1 MSSEPEQAIQ
11 NSIVRLARLYQCRPH
26 LSSTNDDIISVTPT
40 FVVVKRKST
49 VGKIAKPEAVPSARV
64 STFAADKSSN

>member
-1 MSSEPEQAIQ
+1 M
-11 NSIVRLARLYQCRPH
+11 PH
-26 LSSTNDDIISVTPT
+26 LPSTNDDIILVTPT

-64 STFAADKSSN
+64 STFATDKSSN